1 MQATSDLILIVEED
15 PKSVAMLKGVAD
27 HLGSDFVE
35 AESTHALHQILSIRR
50 PSVAILAIDMPGG
63 KGLAAIRALAE
74 HGAHPATVFIGS
86 VDERVFAS
94 ARRAGTSHGLTV
106 VGCCTRP
113 VDERRLERLL
123 IGHVCALPH
132 PSREELE
139 IALSQRDL
147 SLRYQPKIALAG
159 GSPRIQG
166 VEALV
171 RWEHPH
177 RGTLQPR
184 HFLDAFEHYGLMTQ
198 LTDIVIQDAIRQAGD
213 WQRRGYGLE
222 MVVNLSLRLI
232 QDIDFPARLA
242 AVLCEHNVPPGG
254 LVLDITEAS
263 LTEDRDLM
271 FEVFTR
277 LRILGVGISLD
288 NFGTGSS
295 SLIDLYRMPFS
306 EIKVDASLISEV
318 ASERE
323 AQLIVRG
330 IADLAHSLDI
340 AVCAAGVES
349 RASLEFLLAANFD
362 SAQGRLFCG
371 PVKPADVEKL
381 VSTWPGA
388 ALASTGSWRAP
399 PQKSDEELTPT
410 RKIRAL
416 RIG

>member
-1 MQATSDLILIVEED
+1 MQATSDLILIVEDD
-15 PKSVAMLKGVAD
+15 PKSCAMLRGIAD
-27 HLGSDFVE
+27 HLGSHFVE
-35 AESTHALHQILSIRR
+35 AESTDALHQILSIRR
-50 PSVAILAIDMPGG
+50 PSVAVLALDLQGG
-63 KGLAAIRALAE
+63 NGLAAIRALAD
-74 HGAHPATVFIGS
+74 HGVRPATVFIGS

-94 ARRAGTSHGLTV
+94 ARRAATSQGLVV
-106 VGCCTRP
+106 VGCCRRP
-113 VDERRLERLL
+113 IDERRLERLL
-123 IGHVCALPH
+123 ISYVRALPP
-132 PSREELE
+132 PSQEELE
-139 IALSQRDL
+139 TALSQGDL
-147 SLRYQPKIALAG
+147 SLRYQPKISLAG
-159 GSPRIQG
+159 GKPRVQG

-184 HFLDAFEHYGLMTQ
+184 HFLPAFERYGLMTQ

-213 WQRRGYGLE
+213 WQRRGYTLE
-222 MVVNLSLRLI
+222 MVVNLSLRLV
-232 QDIDFPARLA
+232 QDRDFPARLA
-242 AVLCEHNVPPGG
+242 DTLSEYNVPPRG

-271 FEVFTR
+271 FDVFTR

-306 EIKVDASLISEV
+306 EIKVDSTLIGE
-318 ASERE
+318 AAYERE
-323 AQLIVRG
+323 AQLIIRG
-330 IADLAHSLDI
+330 IANLAHSLDI

-371 PVKPADVEKL
+371 PVGPADVEKL

-388 ALASTGSWRAP
+388 ALASTGSWSAP
-399 PQKSDEELTPT
+399 PQSSDEELTLT

>member
-1 MQATSDLILIVEED
+1 MRATSDLILIVEQD
-15 PKSVAMLKGVAD
+15 PKSFAILHSIAD
-27 HLGSDFVE
+27 HLGSDFVR
-35 AESTHALHQILSIRR
+35 AESTDALHEILSIRR
-50 PSVAILAIDMPGG
+50 PSVAILALDLPDG

-74 HGAHPATVFIGS
+74 HGVHPVTVFTGS

-94 ARRAGTSHGLTV
+94 ARRAATSQGLTV
-106 VGCCTRP
+106 VGCCRRP
-113 VDERRLERLL
+113 IDERRLEGLL
-123 IGHVCALPH
+123 ISHVRALP
-132 PSREELE
+132 PASREELE

-147 SLRYQPKIALAG
+147 SLRYQPKISLAG

-184 HFLDAFEHYGLMTQ
+184 HFLDAFERYGLMTH

-213 WQRRGYGLE
+213 WQQRGYALE
-222 MVVNLSLRLI
+222 MVVNLSLRLV
-232 QDIDFPARLA
+232 QDRDFPARLA
-242 AVLCEHNVPPGG
+242 AALCEHNVPPQR
-254 LVLDITEAS
+254 LVLDITEGT

-306 EIKVDASLISEV
+306 EIKVDSSLIGEV
-318 ASERE
+318 AYERE

-330 IADLAHSLDI
+330 IADLAHSLNI

-349 RASLEFLLAANFD
+349 RASLEFLLAAKFD

-371 PVKPADVEKL
+371 PVKAVDVEKL
-381 VSTWPGA
+381 VSTWPDA
-388 ALASTGSWRAP
+388 ALASTGSWCAP
-399 PQKSDEELTPT
+399 PQKSDEELTAT
-410 RKIRAL
+410 RKVRAL
-416 RIG
+416 RTS